1 MARSLLNTI
10 GRDFARGLGRQA
22 GFRTW
27 KQLEKEVAKKVID
40 PNSKLRKH
48 IQKFTLP
55 GKAKSAVDKVWTLIS
70 VFEEEYDSDK
80 SMFQTTY
87 ILSDVTFISKKIE
100 SIERLCVTQEEID
113 LWEHLR
119 DSWNDMINPNRKY
132 K

>member
-1 MARSLLNTI
+1 
-10 GRDFARGLGRQA
+10 LGRQA

-55 GKAKSAVDKVWTLIS
+55 GKPKAAVDKVWTLIAL
-70 VFEEEYDSDK
+70 FEEEYDSN
-80 SMFQTTY
+80 SSLFQSNY
-87 ILSDVTFISKKIE
+87 MLGDIEFINKKI
-100 SIERLCVTQEEID
+100 SAIERLCATQDDID

-119 DSWNDMINPNRKY
+119 DSWTRLTKQR
-132 K
+132 

>member
-1 MARSLLNTI
+1 MAKSFLGTLGQN
-10 GRDFARGLGRQA
+10 FAMGLGRQA

-55 GKAKSAVDKVWTLIS
+55 GKPKAAVDKVWTLITL
-70 VFEEEYDSDK
+70 FEEEYDSNN
-80 SMFQTTY
+80 SLFQSNY
-87 ILSDVTFISKKIE
+87 MLGDVEFINKKIA
-100 SIERLCVTQEEID
+100 SIERLCVTQDDID

-119 DSWNDMINPNRKY
+119 DSWIRLSKQQ
-132 K
+132 

>member
-1 MARSLLNTI
+1 M
-10 GRDFARGLGRQA
+10 GLGRQA

-55 GKAKSAVDKVWTLIS
+55 GKPKSAVDKVWTLIAL
-70 VFEEEYDSDK
+70 FEEEYDSNN
-80 SMFQTTY
+80 SLFQSNY
-87 ILSDVTFISKKIE
+87 MLGDIEFINKKIAA
-100 SIERLCVTQEEID
+100 IERLCVTQDDID

-119 DSWNDMINPNRKY
+119 DSWTRLTNQK
-132 K
+132 

>member
-1 MARSLLNTI
+1 MAKSLLNTI

-70 VFEEEYDSDK
+70 VFEEEYSDDK
-80 SMFQTTY
+80 SMFQSTY
-87 ILSDVTFISKKIE
+87 ILNDVEFISKKIT
-100 SIERLCVTQEEID
+100 SIERLCITQDDID
-113 LWEHLR
+113 LFEYLR
-119 DSWNDMINPNRKY
+119 DSWNNMVKA
-132 K
+132 KSK